1 MTQEKSS
8 SLLRQR
14 VFGGLWAGSVASSI
28 GSSAGLLAITWFVYT
43 STGSAFDIALV
54 GIAGLAPRI
63 LFGVAS
69 GALADRY
76 GRLRVMLSADVLRAI
91 TMILFAASIVLLKF
105 QLPIVLTVAFLLGI
119 GQSLFRPAI
128 NAFLPTSV
136 PRERLASANG
146 LFSVAQE
153 ITGIIGGPLGG
164 FLIGVVGVAATIA
177 FNGASYL
184 ASGLFIVVVSMS
196 ITSKPSATSRN
207 ESPQFLKQ
215 VREGFEYINRER
227 GLMKL
232 TIASFG
238 ANFFLSMFFTFLVI
252 YVTDVLR
259 QGSFVFGVLA
269 AASGAGFG
277 VGSLLVSK
285 TKAEVKFGIWFA
297 VFWGAAGIGIFG
309 LVLFPS
315 TIASVLSVFII
326 SACGG
331 FGNTTF
337 LTGVQKF
344 VPNELLERYLSL
356 DEVGSLAASPAGQIA
371 GGVIISTTGLGINY
385 TIAAIGTAIFAFG
398 LLLFPDVR
406 ALQIHSDSSKEQKQS
421 ESDKYETGEDA
432 P

>member
-1 MTQEKSS
+1 M
-8 SLLRQR
+8 
-14 VFGGLWAGSVASSI
+14 
-28 GSSAGLLAITWFVYT
+28 
-43 STGSAFDIALV
+43 

-105 QLPIVLTVAFLLGI
+105 QLPIVLTVAFLLGL

-128 NAFLPTSV
+128 NSFLPTAV

-207 ESPQFLKQ
+207 DESPQFLKQ

-259 QGSFVFGVLA
+259 QSSFVFGVLA

-285 TKAEVKFGIWFA
+285 TKVEVRFGIWFA

-344 VPNELLERYLSL
+344 VPNELLARYLSL
-356 DEVGSLAASPAGQIA
+356 DEVGSIAASPAGQIA

-406 ALQIHSDSSKEQKQS
+406 ALQIHSDSSKEQKQFN
-421 ESDKYETGEDA
+421 SDVYKAGEDA